1 MLDLILSTIAFFV
14 AAFFLKRYFDEQG
27 VNKGMT
33 RSVLV
38 FVLASAVS
46 FGVAA
51 VVDRVDEAIGGKKHV
66 VAADPPQGGDVGQL
80 LKSLSAAQGR

>member
-14 AAFFLKRYFDEQG
+14 AAFFLKRYLDEQG

-46 FGVAA
+46 FGVSAA
-51 VVDRVDEAIGGKKHV
+51 ADWVDEAVSGKKHV
-66 VAADPPQGGDVGQL
+66 ASADPLQGGDVGQL

>member
-1 MLDLILSTIAFFV
+1 MLNLILSTIAFFV
-14 AAFFLKRYFDEQG
+14 AVFFLKRYLDDQG

-51 VVDRVDEAIGGKKHV
+51 VVERVDQAINGKKHV
-66 VAADPPQGGDVGQL
+66 AAADPLQGGDAAQL

>member
-1 MLDLILSTIAFFV
+1 MLNLILSTVAFFV
-14 AAFFLKRYFDEQG
+14 AAFFLKRYLDDQG

-38 FVLASAVS
+38 LVLASAVS

-51 VVDRVDEAIGGKKHV
+51 VVDSVDQAVSGKKHV
-66 VAADPPQGGDVGQL
+66 ASADPLQGGDVGQL

>member
-14 AAFFLKRYFDEQG
+14 AAFFLKRYLDEQG

-46 FGVAA
+46 FGVSAA
-51 VVDRVDEAIGGKKHV
+51 ADWVDEAVSGKKHV
-66 VAADPPQGGDVGQL
+66 ASADPLQGGDVGQL
-80 LKSLSAAQGR
+80 LKSLSAAQGH

>member
-1 MLDLILSTIAFFV
+1 MLNLILSTIAFFV
-14 AAFFLKRYFDEQG
+14 AVFFLKRYLDDQG

-33 RSVLV
+33 RTVLV

-66 VAADPPQGGDVGQL
+66 ASADPLQGGDVGQL